1 MRIALVI
8 YGSLETISGGYL
20 YDRKLVEH
28 LRRQGEEVEVVSL
41 PWRSY
46 ASHLADNLS
55 AELARRLA
63 RLDVDILLQDEL
75 NHPSLFGLN
84 RRIRQDTQGH
94 KLPIAAI
101 VHHLRCSELH
111 PASLLPLYRWVERS
125 YLLSLDGL
133 IYNSQTTRQSVARL
147 TGQQTPGVIAYPA
160 GDQFQ
165 PQIDPAQIRTRALE
179 PGPLRVLFV
188 GNLIRRKG
196 VDLLLAALSRMPPG
210 AATLT
215 VVGGSSS
222 DPAYARSLRR
232 QAAASDL
239 SRWVTFLGPLQGAQL
254 AAQYRMHQ
262 VLAVPSSYEGFGIAY
277 LEGMGFGLPAVAT
290 DRGAAGE
297 VITHGENGFRVPP
310 GDVDALRDVLHRLAE
325 HRETLAAMGLAAR
338 QRFLRHPTWEQ
349 TGAVIHA
356 YLKGML

>member
-8 YGSLETISGGYL
+8 YGSLEAISGGFL
-20 YDRKLVEH
+20 YDRKLVEY
-28 LRRQGEEVEVVSL
+28 LRRQGEEVEVISL

-46 ASHLADNLS
+46 AIHLADNLS

-63 RLDVDILLQDEL
+63 QLDVDILLQDEL
-75 NHPSLFGLN
+75 NHPSLFWLN
-84 RRIRQDTQGH
+84 RRIRRGSSQPRIP
-94 KLPIAAI
+94 LVAV
-101 VHHLRCSELH
+101 VHHLRSSELH
-111 PASLLPLYRWVERS
+111 PAWLLTLYRWVERL
-125 YLLSLDGL
+125 YLLSLNGL
-133 IYNSQTTRQSVARL
+133 IYNSQTTRRSVARL
-147 TGQQTPGVIAYPA
+147 TGQELPGVIAYPA

-165 PQIDPAQIRTRALE
+165 PEIDPAQIRTRALE
-179 PGPLRVLFV
+179 AGPLRVLFV

-196 VDLLLAALSRMPPG
+196 VHVLLAALRRMPPG

-215 VVGGSSS
+215 VVGGASA

-232 QAAASDL
+232 QASAGGL
-239 SRWVTFLGPLQGAQL
+239 SRSVAFLGPLQGAEL
-254 AAQYRMHQ
+254 AAQYRQHQ

-310 GDVDALRDVLHRLAE
+310 GDVDALQEILLQLAQQ
-325 HRETLAAMGLAAR
+325 REILAAMGQSAR